1 MISDYYSKIIAKLS
15 TEKKSLDSHNGIKR
29 AKNVFDKEHR
39 TKKDVKK
46 AVEQTLKN
54 FKNSGGLLVIFKYFE
69 AKGNSNRENVK
80 QVYVETTKNAH
91 YETNF
96 AKETFSKI
104 DKTALNILPP
114 YSFIIKFGFT
124 LEKPYISKDDENF
137 TIIENSIK
145 REKVLGCPYIPGST
159 WKGCLRS
166 ALWQDGKKENDKQI
180 IRIFGNEKAE
190 KNDFRQGRLH
200 FFPSFFSKSD
210 FEVIN
215 PHDRKTRTGT
225 NPILIEC
232 VPAGES
238 SDFSLLYVPFDLVGK
253 EPIEIK
259 QQMLNDLKLI
269 TEGLKAMFTVYGFG
283 AKTSSGYGIASSLV
297 KNGKIYND
305 LSIKLESETEAIE
318 IPENFKKYYN
328 EDGTVK
334 KELIDEKTGELLSN
348 KKFQE
353 KKSEHGFQSGN
364 KFSKFKRWFEENGE
378 SYMNSLSVKDSS
390 ENVGEFSSF
399 AELMDLTK
407 AIADAN
413 AQPDTAGGNPD
424 E

>member
-1 MISDYYSKIIAKLS
+1 
-15 TEKKSLDSHNGIKR
+15 
-29 AKNVFDKEHR
+29 
-39 TKKDVKK
+39 
-46 AVEQTLKN
+46 
-54 FKNSGGLLVIFKYFE
+54 
-69 AKGNSNRENVK
+69 
-80 QVYVETTKNAH
+80 
-91 YETNF
+91 
-96 AKETFSKI
+96 
-104 DKTALNILPP
+104 
-114 YSFIIKFGFT
+114 
-124 LEKPYISKDDENF
+124 
-137 TIIENSIK
+137 
-145 REKVLGCPYIPGST
+145 
-159 WKGCLRS
+159 
-166 ALWQDGKKENDKQI
+166 
-180 IRIFGNEKAE
+180 
-190 KNDFRQGRLH
+190 
-200 FFPSFFSKSD
+200 
-210 FEVIN
+210 VIN
-215 PHDRKTRTGT
+215 PHDRETRTGI

-269 TEGLKAMFTVYGFG
+269 TEGLKVMFTVYGFG